1 MNQYVVAALAA
12 VMSLVAG
19 VILYKVFIPVLR
31 KVKLGAVILEVGPN
45 WHKSKAGTP
54 IMGGV
59 IFIISTAAAFFT
71 AYFVLMDGA
80 FTPRVIINSCMLL
93 ANAAIGFID
102 DYVKLFKKRNMDFRQ
117 GRSSYYRCLPHP
129 VMLRLLHAL
138 REWILH

>member
-19 VILYKVFIPVLR
+19 VILYKIFIPVLR

-80 FTPRVIINSCMLL
+80 FTPR
-93 ANAAIGFID
+93 
-102 DYVKLFKKRNMDFRQ
+102 
-117 GRSSYYRCLPHP
+117 LPHP
-129 VMLRLLHAL
+129 HRFDSIRPLAQWQIIDNCCPL
-138 REWILH
+138 